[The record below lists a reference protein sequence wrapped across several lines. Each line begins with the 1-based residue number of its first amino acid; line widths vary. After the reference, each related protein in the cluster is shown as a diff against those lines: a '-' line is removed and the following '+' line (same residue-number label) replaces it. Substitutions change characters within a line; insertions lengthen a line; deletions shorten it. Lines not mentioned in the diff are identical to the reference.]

1 MAPLREPLPVVPPG
15 RKGAL
20 IRHFVTVRRG
30 EAPRPLG
37 EEQCVNMAIFSMRMQ
52 VIGRSAGRSATAAAA
67 YRSGE
72 QIEDQRTGKVH
83 DYTGKSDIYGSEI
96 LLPEGAPER
105 LGDRVVLW
113 NEVERVEKRKDAQLS
128 REVMIALPA
137 ELSHSQKEALAHEYV
152 QEEFVS
158 QGMIADI
165 GYHDFDSPNPHAH
178 IMLTM
183 RDVDQDGF
191 GKKRRE
197 WNQRQA
203 LDRHRQAWAE
213 YTNRALEQ
221 AGYDE
226 RIDHR
231 SLKEQGVEREPQIH
245 LGAKVME
252 MEARGVQTRVGDES
266 RRISKV
272 NRDIER
278 REAQS
283 EKLQV
288 DIEAERAEPQM
299 YVLPELVFS
308 NESESKV
315 PPVPPVPQIEPLP
328 APIEGPAN
336 PSRVPSVDLEWV
348 RRLGE
353 TLVRRREEMILE
365 NSPVVDELA
374 AVIGNITAT
383 MNEISAAAEGVT
395 GKINEVLAKS
405 DKEQV
410 LTDEKL
416 RQSQLED
423 GQATQSCGVA
433 EVILKSLDPRDLA
446 RYEAQIAEAKKA
458 EQPIEKKQEPVQRQ
472 EQPKQRQKK
481 RAKER
486 DQGMEL

>member
-1 MAPLREPLPVVPPG
+1 
-15 RKGAL
+15 
-20 IRHFVTVRRG
+20 
-30 EAPRPLG
+30 
-37 EEQCVNMAIFSMRMQ
+37 MQ

-105 LGDRVVLW
+105 LGDRASLW
-113 NEVERVEKRKDAQLS
+113 NEVERAEKRKDAQLS

-137 ELSHSQKEALAHEYV
+137 ELGHDQKEALAREYV
-152 QEEFVS
+152 KEEFVS

-165 GYHDFDSPNPHAH
+165 GYHDFDSHNPHAH

-183 RDVDQDGF
+183 RDVDGDGF

-197 WNQRQA
+197 WNKREA
-203 LDRHRQAWAE
+203 LERHRQAWEE
-213 YTNRALEQ
+213 YANRALER

-245 LGAKVME
+245 LGAKVTE

-266 RRISKV
+266 RRISAV
-272 NRDIER
+272 NRNIER
-278 REAQS
+278 QEGQR
-283 EKLQV
+283 EKLRV
-288 DIEAERAEPQM
+288 KIEAERAEPQV
-299 YVLPELVFS
+299 YVLPELVLS
-308 NESESKV
+308 NDLEKEVLSV
-315 PPVPPVPQIEPLP
+315 PPVPPNELLP
-328 APIEGPAN
+328 APIEQLAK
-336 PSRVPSVDLEWV
+336 SSQVSAVDLEWV

-353 TLVRRREEMILE
+353 ALVRRREEMILE

-374 AVIGNITAT
+374 TVIGKITAT
-383 MNEISAAAEGVT
+383 MNELSAVAEGVT
-395 GKINEVLAKS
+395 GKINQVLAQG

-410 LTDEKL
+410 PTDEKL
-416 RQSQLED
+416 RQSQLEE
-423 GQATQSCGVA
+423 GQAAQGNGVA
-433 EVILKSLDPRDLA
+433 EVILRRFDPRDIA
-446 RYEAQIAEAKKA
+446 RYEAQIAEATRA

-472 EQPKQRQKK
+472 EPPKPRQKQRAKK
-481 RAKER
+481 R